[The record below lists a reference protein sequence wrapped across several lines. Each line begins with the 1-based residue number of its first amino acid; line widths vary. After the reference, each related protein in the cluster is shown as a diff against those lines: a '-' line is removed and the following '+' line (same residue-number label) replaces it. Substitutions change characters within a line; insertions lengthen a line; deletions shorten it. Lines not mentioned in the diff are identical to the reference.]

1 MTTALLTEPAQEPV
15 SLDEVKAHI
24 RVSHDHEDTLIGELI
39 RAARQHTEFASGQK
53 LITQGWRQYEN
64 AIEPSRIIGLRL
76 RPVQRVEALT
86 VFNAEGQPRVLANTD
101 YTLMN
106 TRDGQCVILESHL
119 PLADMA
125 NGLELDLIV
134 GMGDFGIDVPP
145 VLKRAI
151 LLLCAHWYE
160 FRGAVSPS
168 DQPVSMPSGF
178 DALIAPY
185 RAMRLT

>member
-1 MTTALLTEPAQEPV
+1 MTTALFTQPATEPL

-24 RVSHDHEDTLIGELI
+24 RVTHDHEDALIADLI

-53 LITQGWRQYEN
+53 LITQAWRQYESQVDVTRT
-64 AIEPSRIIGLRL
+64 IPLRL
-76 RPVQRVEALT
+76 RPVQRIEAVT
-86 VFNAEGQPRVLANTD
+86 AFDGEGNPSVIAQTNYDLIQ
-101 YTLMN
+101 
-106 TRDGQCVILESHL
+106 TRDGPCLT
-119 PLADMA
+119 LAQSFELSRAA
-125 NGLELDLIV
+125 NGLEVDLIV
-134 GMGDFGIDVPP
+134 GMGNFGIDVPP

-185 RAMRLT
+185 RAVRLA